1 MIVSF
6 ILAPCP
12 DPGAPVNGRMRK
24 NANLRHN
31 SFVQFECD
39 DNYQLDGNALIRC
52 VDGSWS
58 DPVPK
63 CIGKIKKKM
72 NTTNP
77 H

>member
-1 MIVSF
+1 MIASF

-12 DPGAPVNGRMRK
+12 DPGAPVNGRMQQ

-31 SFVQFECD
+31 SLVQFVCD
-39 DNYQLDGNALIRC
+39 DNYQLDGIQWIRC

-63 CIGKIKKKM
+63 CIGKIKKK
-72 NTTNP
+72 
-77 H
+77 